1 MSKRIQTKQD
11 EREKINVRE
20 RLTDNVLDLSLM
32 NISVVPVDEIVSA
45 LYSLLCYKYP
55 TLLFFLLP
63 ETFKAC
69 DSSRFIKQRHHTYKC
84 RYNI

>member
-32 NISVVPVDEIVSA
+32 NISVVPVADIVSA
-45 LYSLLCYKYP
+45 LYLYRTQYL
-55 TLLFFLLP
+55 T
-63 ETFKAC
+63 
-69 DSSRFIKQRHHTYKC
+69 
-84 RYNI
+84 